1 MKQIKFS
8 FLWFIAIIAVV
19 SCGKSGEK
27 MEVSAFDYDNI
38 LNIRYTPTQ
47 GVRCPGWFSD
57 AGSWYGFTIPEQEK
71 WVNGF
76 CGPFDLDGYS
86 RKWVSDALVTVAFV
100 KDDHCAYTPVETHY
114 YPGEIRINSSSSFG
128 HIYQK
133 LRYIDKNHAILS
145 VEESSNESLKFFG
158 NVLDM
163 EHTKIDISGCVL
175 KIERRGENAEDI
187 FLTFPENTAIF
198 LTRDGNK
205 IDTSKMT
212 SGEVASA
219 NGYVAYS
226 PKGDNYNIMISF
238 GDLAGHNVNPVNIEK
253 MWDASIG
260 RWNGY
265 LSEVLKPDMPY
276 EYHRV
281 AVKSVVTLIG
291 NWKSA
296 RGALLHDGVVPSQ
309 GVGYFM
315 GFWGWDS
322 WKHAAALSIFAPEIA
337 KNQVRAMFDYQ
348 TPEGMIIDCIFTNT
362 RGNNT
367 RDSKPPLAGWAIS
380 EIYRHTQ
387 DKDFVK
393 EMLPKLIKYHE
404 WWYRYRDHNRNGI
417 CEFGSCDGT
426 LEAAAWES
434 GMDNA
439 VRFDSTSMVRN
450 NIDSQYPIVEAWSMN
465 QESVDLNAFLAAER
479 EYIIN
484 LSSEVGFNL
493 KFDLPNEAAS
503 LTKNDYGA
511 RIADY
516 FFLSDPG
523 FFFDRKFDGTYV
535 MDEGTEACIPLWS
548 GIASIKQAA
557 AAHKIFTDT
566 TKFATFI
573 PFPTVAAD
581 NPSFTPNGYWRGPIW
596 LDQVY
601 FGIKGLRNYGYT
613 DDADTFTR
621 NVFDRLQGLKED
633 GAIHENYD
641 TYTGNRLKA
650 PHFSWSAACL
660 LMMYEDYGEKSTES

>member
-86 RKWVSDALVTVAFV
+86 RTWVSDALVTVAFV

-219 NGYVAYS
+219 N
-226 PKGDNYNIMISF
+226 
-238 GDLAGHNVNPVNIEK
+238 
-253 MWDASIG
+253 
-260 RWNGY
+260 
-265 LSEVLKPDMPY
+265 
-276 EYHRV
+276 
-281 AVKSVVTLIG
+281 
-291 NWKSA
+291 
-296 RGALLHDGVVPSQ
+296 
-309 GVGYFM
+309 
-315 GFWGWDS
+315 
-322 WKHAAALSIFAPEIA
+322 EI
-337 KNQVRAMFDYQ
+337 
-348 TPEGMIIDCIFTNT
+348 
-362 RGNNT
+362 
-367 RDSKPPLAGWAIS
+367 
-380 EIYRHTQ
+380 
-387 DKDFVK
+387 
-393 EMLPKLIKYHE
+393 
-404 WWYRYRDHNRNGI
+404 
-417 CEFGSCDGT
+417 
-426 LEAAAWES
+426 
-434 GMDNA
+434 
-439 VRFDSTSMVRN
+439 
-450 NIDSQYPIVEAWSMN
+450 
-465 QESVDLNAFLAAER
+465 
-479 EYIIN
+479 
-484 LSSEVGFNL
+484 
-493 KFDLPNEAAS
+493 
-503 LTKNDYGA
+503 
-511 RIADY
+511 
-516 FFLSDPG
+516 
-523 FFFDRKFDGTYV
+523 
-535 MDEGTEACIPLWS
+535 
-548 GIASIKQAA
+548 
-557 AAHKIFTDT
+557 
-566 TKFATFI
+566 
-573 PFPTVAAD
+573 
-581 NPSFTPNGYWRGPIW
+581 
-596 LDQVY
+596 
-601 FGIKGLRNYGYT
+601 
-613 DDADTFTR
+613 
-621 NVFDRLQGLKED
+621 
-633 GAIHENYD
+633 
-641 TYTGNRLKA
+641 
-650 PHFSWSAACL
+650 
-660 LMMYEDYGEKSTES
+660 